1 MLNAFCIAILIRFPI
16 FVPVKRTLLLFLIL
30 ISTSTLLS
38 QVRWEEKSYV
48 EFATSRS
55 GIHVLTGAEIQQ
67 HGILQYG
74 DRIDRLVVQQR
85 TESVLSHVNDTG
97 ATFIEPSDYFINDAD
112 GILDANSKVF
122 FYVDRYYSVA
132 YNSSLDRYVY
142 LPHPYSNRE
151 HFLVSATAA
160 SGSFEMLERQADLPG
175 VATRDL
181 RESRQFWVRDTAMY
195 NLVGTGRQWFG
206 ELFDF
211 TTTQNFSLP
220 FSPKQG
226 TTMNVEANAVARS
239 SVSST
244 SLTIQNGGTIAFPA
258 IGSSSVAAYVTGRT
272 INSNIPAST
281 TVQLTYNKT
290 SDNGAAMWLDRLKV
304 NYITN
309 NEYFA
314 DSRYQKRYQSIPRHA
329 DSLSNLWVEG
339 SGLLVFDI
347 TDKRAP
353 VFINPMNSGG
363 SIYWEMSEDQFR
375 ECIAVRPSDAF
386 SPTFVRSGRL
396 TDLEAYENDGVTS
409 LIIAPDSLLNE
420 ATRLAVLQNS
430 TGNISRVVA
439 LEEIY
444 AMANAGTPDIAAIRQ
459 FLVRVKNRYANSL
472 QFLVLFGDA
481 SYDYKGTLPGNSNLV
496 PTYESLGSFSL
507 YTSYMTDDYFGYL
520 DHGESTNWFIDN
532 LDLGIGRIP
541 VRNAAQATDMV
552 DKIER
557 YLTSAERFGPW
568 RGDVVLVA
576 DDVDHGWER
585 EFAVVQDA
593 LARRLDTS
601 RPELNLVKIYSDAYL
616 QESQPGSQRYPTA
629 REELFRRVQQGAL
642 AVSFVGHGGEVGWTT
657 ERILQL
663 EDINGWSN
671 RTKLPVFTT
680 ITCEFT
686 RFDDP
691 NRVSAGEQ
699 LFLNPEGGAIALFST
714 TRSVF
719 ATNSTYDLNRLLN
732 QNMMGL
738 ETPRLGDVLKITK
751 NNNNSGDKIK
761 FSLIGDP
768 TLPLARPERTVYL
781 DSINNQ
787 QWSSFTDTLNAL
799 SWVQIKGH
807 IGTSNTVD
815 ANFNGTA
822 WLTFYDKAQI
832 NTTRRND
839 QLGNPVNFSKQNNAI
854 YRGKATVNAGRF
866 TVEFRVPLDINLSIG
881 PPKVIS
887 YAASNDEDAWG
898 GRNDL
903 LIGGVYDGVITDDQG
918 PEVRLFVNDTTF
930 SDGGISDAD
939 PLAIGLLEDESGINA
954 VGLGIGHNIVLE
966 LDGTEAVVN
975 DAYQSDV
982 DDFTKGTVTFQ
993 YYDIAPGIHT
1003 LSLRAW
1009 DVLNQWGYDE
1019 VEFLV
1024 VDEDEPILEQL
1035 QAYPNPFTSELHF
1048 NLHHNQKGIEGSIRL
1063 DIINNQGQTVWT
1075 WNDQTTLNAN
1085 STDLPVFRI
1094 SDVPSGAIA
1103 PGFYHARVTWKRTL
1117 DGKTRR
1123 IQEKL
1128 IFIR

>member
-1 MLNAFCIAILIRFPI
+1 MLNAFSIAILISFPI
-16 FVPVKRTLLLFLIL
+16 FVPVKRTLLLFSVL
-30 ISTSTLLS
+30 ISSMPVLA

-48 EFATSRS
+48 EFATLKS
-55 GIHVLTGAEIQQ
+55 GIHVLTGAEIEQYE
-67 HGILQYG
+67 ILEYG
-74 DRIDRLVVQQR
+74 DRIDRIVVQQR

-97 ATFIEPSDYFINDAD
+97 ATFIRGSMYYVDDAD
-112 GILDANSKVF
+112 GLLDANSKVL
-122 FYVDRYYSVA
+122 FYVDRPYSVA
-132 YNSSLDRYVY
+132 YNAVLDRYIY
-142 LPHPYSNRE
+142 SPHPYANRE
-151 HFLVSATAA
+151 HFLVSATTA
-160 SGSFEMLERQADLPG
+160 SGTFEMTERPADLPG
-175 VATRDL
+175 AATRDI
-181 RESRQFWVRDTAMY
+181 RESRQFLVRDTAMY

-220 FSPKQG
+220 FTPKQG

-244 SLTIQNGGTIAFPA
+244 SLSIQNGGSISFPA
-258 IGSSSVAAYVTGRT
+258 VGSSSVAAYVTART
-272 INSNIPAST
+272 LNANVPAAGS
-281 TVQLTYNKT
+281 VQLTYNKT

-304 NYITN
+304 NYTTSN
-309 NEYFA
+309 DYVA
-314 DSRYQKRYQSIPRHA
+314 HVRYQKRYQSTPRHV
-329 DSLSNLWVEG
+329 DSLSTIWVQG
-339 SGLLVFDI
+339 NGLLVFDV
-347 TDKRAP
+347 TNKSAP
-353 VFINPMNSGG
+353 VFINSMNTST
-363 SIYWEMSEDQFR
+363 STYWEMSEDQFR

-386 SPTFVRSGRL
+386 SPTYVRRGRL
-396 TDLEAYENDGVTS
+396 TDLEAYESDGITA
-409 LIIAPDSLLNE
+409 LIIAPDSLLSE
-420 ATRLAVLQNS
+420 ANRLATLQNS

-444 AMANAGTPDIAAIRQ
+444 ATANAGTPDIAAIRQ
-459 FLVRVKNRYANSL
+459 FLVRVKNRHANSL

-481 SYDYKGTLPGNSNLV
+481 SYDYKSSLSGNSNLV

-541 VRNAAQATDMV
+541 VRNATQATEMV

-557 YLTSAERFGPW
+557 YLDSPDRFGPW

-671 RTKLPVFTT
+671 RTRLPVFTT
-680 ITCEFT
+680 ITCEFA

-699 LFLNPEGGAIALFST
+699 LFLNPEGGAIALYST

-732 QNMMGL
+732 QNMMSL
-738 ETPRLGDVLKITK
+738 ETPRLGDILKITK

-768 TLPLARPERTVYL
+768 TLPLARPELTVHL

-787 QWSSFTDTLNAL
+787 QWSTFTDTLNAL

-807 IGTSNTVD
+807 IGTSNTVNP
-815 ANFNGTA
+815 NFSGTA

-832 NTTRRND
+832 NSTRRND

-887 YAASNDEDAWG
+887 YAASNEEDAWG

-903 LIGGVYDGVITDDQG
+903 LIGGVFNGVATDDRG
-918 PEVRLFVNDTTF
+918 PSVRLFVNDTTF
-930 SDGGISDAD
+930 ANGGISDAD

-966 LDGTEAVVN
+966 LDGTEVVVN
-975 DAYQSDV
+975 GAYESDV
-982 DDFTKGTVTFQ
+982 DDFTRGTVTFQ
-993 YYDIAPGIHT
+993 YYDITPGIHT

-1009 DVLNQWGYDE
+1009 DVLNQWGFDE

-1024 VDEDEPILEQL
+1024 VDEDEPILDQL
-1035 QAYPNPFTSELHF
+1035 QVYPNPFTSELHF
-1048 NLHHNQKGIEGSIRL
+1048 NLHHNQKGVEGSIRL
-1063 DIINNQGQTVWT
+1063 DLINNQGQTVWA
-1075 WNDQTTLNAN
+1075 WNEQTTLNAN

-1094 SDVPSGAIA
+1094 SDVPSGAVA
-1103 PGFYHARVTWKRTL
+1103 PGFYHARVTWNRTL
-1117 DGKTRR
+1117 DGKTSR